1 MRWPDRRL
9 LDLLNLEIPIIQAP
23 MAGADSVALARC
35 VSSTGALGSLACPLL
50 DADDIR
56 EAARKLRHEI
66 DRPFNLNFFCHAME
80 PPDAAAI
87 AKWKQVLKPHY
98 ERLGLDIESV
108 AESRLRLPFNEE
120 ICDVVEEVRPAVV
133 SFHFGL
139 PEANLVDR
147 LKRLGIK
154 ILSTATSVRE
164 AKWLEARGCDAII
177 AQGVEAGGHRGM
189 FLETDIGSQTGLFA
203 LLPQVR
209 DAVSV
214 PVIATGGIADARG
227 VVAAFALGA
236 SGVQLGTAYLLCP
249 EANVS
254 PLFRSAL
261 ERAAEKETALTN
273 LFSGRPARGIVNR
286 FLREVGPMSDAVPA
300 FPYAATL
307 VAPLRTAS
315 ERAGSEDYL
324 QMWAGQAVGLAKS
337 IPAGEFTRKL
347 AAEALS
353 RLP

>member
-1 MRWPDRRL
+1 
-9 LDLLNLEIPIIQAP
+9 
-23 MAGADSVALARC
+23 MAGSDSVALARS
-35 VSSTGALGSLACPLL
+35 VSSTGALGSLACALL
-50 DADDIR
+50 DAGDVR
-56 EAARKLRHEI
+56 EAAQKLRHEM
-66 DRPFNLNFFCHAME
+66 DRPFNLNFFCHPME

-87 AKWKQVLKPHY
+87 ERWKQFLKPHY
-98 ERLGLDIESV
+98 ERFGLDIENV

-120 ICDVVEEVRPAVV
+120 LCDVVEEVRPAVV

-139 PEANLVDR
+139 PAANLLDR
-147 LKRLGIK
+147 LKRQGIK

-164 AKWLEARGCDAII
+164 ARWLESHGCDVIVV
-177 AQGVEAGGHRGM
+177 QGVEAGGHRGM
-189 FLETDIGSQTGLFA
+189 FLETDIATQMGLFA

-254 PLFRSAL
+254 PLYRRAL
-261 ERAAEKETALTN
+261 AHAAERETALTN

-286 FLREVGPMSDAVPA
+286 FLREVGPMSDAAPA

-324 QMWAGQAVGLAKS
+324 QMWAGQAAGLAKS
-337 IPAGEFTRKL
+337 MPADEFTRKL
-347 AAEALS
+347 AAEVLS